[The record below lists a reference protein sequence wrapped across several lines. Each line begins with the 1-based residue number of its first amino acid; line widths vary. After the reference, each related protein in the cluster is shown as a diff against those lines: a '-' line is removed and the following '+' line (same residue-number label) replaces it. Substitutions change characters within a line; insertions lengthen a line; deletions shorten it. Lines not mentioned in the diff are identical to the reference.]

1 MDPIP
6 LPQSY
11 HDFAD
16 KRTFLGIPN
25 AMDVFS
31 NIAIAIPAIYL
42 LQKQN
47 KFSLLSVHILVLSIA
62 STYYHLQP
70 SDDRIFWDMM
80 AVSTTHVVI
89 ASFFI
94 EKEYAIPLYI
104 ASILSVVY
112 WKSTDDLRPYIVI
125 LVGIPIYLFLLLH
138 KNKKITN
145 YLYLI
150 ILFNSLARVTEHN
163 DHSVYKLTGNQIS
176 GHTMKHIFGGI
187 VSWLTILVLMKLNK
201 IK

>member
-1 MDPIP
+1 MNKIS

-11 HDFAD
+11 HNFAD

-31 NIAIAIPAIYL
+31 NIAIAIPALYL
-42 LQKQN
+42 LQKQG
-47 KFSLLSVHILVLSIA
+47 KLSLLSVHILVLSIA
-62 STYYHLQP
+62 STYYHLRP

-80 AVSTTHVVI
+80 AIATTHAVI
-89 ASFFI
+89 ASLFI
-94 EKEYAIPLYI
+94 GQEYAIPLYI

-112 WKSTDDLRPYIVI
+112 WKSTNDLRPYIVI
-125 LVGIPIYLFLLLH
+125 LVGIPLYLFILLH
-138 KNKKITN
+138 KNKKVGN

-150 ILFNSLARVTEHN
+150 ILGVVLTRIIEHN

-176 GHTMKHIFGGI
+176 GHTTKHILGGI
-187 VSWLTILVLMKLNK
+187 VLWLMVIVLIKLNK
-201 IK
+201 I

>member
-1 MDPIP
+1 MNKIS

-11 HDFAD
+11 HNFAD

-31 NIAIAIPAIYL
+31 NIAIAIPALYL
-42 LQKQN
+42 LQKQG
-47 KFSLLSVHILVLSIA
+47 KLSLLSVHILVLSIA
-62 STYYHLQP
+62 STYYHLRP

-80 AVSTTHVVI
+80 AVATTHAVI
-89 ASFFI
+89 ASLFI
-94 EKEYAIPLYI
+94 GQEYAIPLYI

-112 WKSTDDLRPYIVI
+112 WKSTNDLRPYIVI
-125 LVGIPIYLFLLLH
+125 LVGIPLYLFILLH
-138 KNKKITN
+138 KNKKVGN

-150 ILFNSLARVTEHN
+150 ILGVVLTRIIEHN

-176 GHTMKHIFGGI
+176 GHTTKHILGGI
-187 VSWLTILVLMKLNK
+187 VLWLMVIVLIKLNK
-201 IK
+201 I